1 MKKSILILMTI
12 TILLSSILSCT
23 GCAGEKNSLVGEWSS
38 NHSDGSSATI
48 IFEEGT
54 EGLTGEIS
62 IVDTESSKWIKKT
75 FTVNAMDEKNF
86 TMTLLMDDGTV
97 EKTFYVASKDTLYIF
112 GIEFT
117 NPKKNVKTTR
127 TDTYVVD
134 GEITPIISDVFFG
147 MNLTHIKNS
156 YFGKQYCSS
165 NAANQFNA
173 KVWGIS
179 SAEGIGEFLFDTTGK
194 MNCVRLRISDPND
207 SSKSEVLK
215 SEIIEMNNKKYGN
228 YKTRACNDYHAHNE
242 DYVWTS
248 GNMLIILCDYSDMMR
263 DIELRYELS

>member
-1 MKKSILILMTI
+1 MTI

-134 GEITPIISDVFFG
+134 GKITPIIGDVYIG
-147 MNLTHIKNS
+147 MTREQVKKTNFYKSNINS
-156 YFGKQYCSS
+156 YGDCEVTNWPVQDAYGTCTFLYNDADRLEGMEYCINFENMPEYDESFG
-165 NAANQFNA
+165 N
-173 KVWGIS
+173 
-179 SAEGIGEFLFDTTGK
+179 
-194 MNCVRLRISDPND
+194 
-207 SSKSEVLK
+207 KSPRYIK
-215 SEIIEMNNKKYGN
+215 ASEMNDKLYGAKTSDSPATWMFGN
-228 YKTRACNDYHAHNE
+228 LKITLEWHQWRCDVTYK
-242 DYVWTS
+242 VS
-248 GNMLIILCDYSDMMR
+248 
-263 DIELRYELS
+263 